1 MANINQPFGLV
12 PVQNRNGGEWNGCTR
27 RYYIPQ
33 ADASA
38 YYINDAVKSA
48 ANADANGVPAVQK
61 AIGTDILRGVIVG
74 VEVAAPEAPSMAGP
88 DLGLSIVTIPAVKT
102 RDYYVYVCDDPDVI
116 FEVQGDAAAGN
127 QVAANAN
134 KNASL
139 TITAPAAGIAYSA
152 TVVGGATIAVTAALN
167 IKLCGLSQRRPTQ
180 GFGAFSIWL
189 CYINQHELMGGTA
202 GI

>member
-1 MANINQPFGLV
+1 MANVNAPFGLS
-12 PVQNRNGGEWNGCTR
+12 PAQNRNGSEWNGATR

-38 YYINDAVKSA
+38 YYIGDVVKSA

-61 AIGTDILRGVIVG
+61 AVGTDVLRGVICG
-74 VEVAAPEAPSMAGP
+74 VEVAAPEAVSMAGP
-88 DLGLSIVTIPAVKT
+88 DLGLSVVTIPATKT

-116 FEVQGDAAAGN
+116 FEVQGDSAGGN

-139 TITAPAAGIAYSA
+139 TITAGTGSMSG
-152 TVVGGATIAVTAALN
+152 TVVGGATIAVTAGLN
-167 IKLCGLSQRRPTQ
+167 IKLAGLSQRRPTQ
-180 GFGAFSIWL
+180 GFGAFSVWL
-189 CYINQHELMGGTA
+189 CYINQHELQGNSA